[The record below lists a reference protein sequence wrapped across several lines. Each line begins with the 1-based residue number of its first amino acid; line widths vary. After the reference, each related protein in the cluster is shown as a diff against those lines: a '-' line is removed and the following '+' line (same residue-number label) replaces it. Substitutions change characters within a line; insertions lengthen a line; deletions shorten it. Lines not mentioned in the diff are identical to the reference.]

1 VRGPEVYIIKNT
13 LFGALWGKKVREYT
27 RTRGFYRAEQSKC
40 GFKEEIMSRV
50 KITAYVSADV
60 AKAVEGIALQK
71 KLSISAVAS
80 EMLDR
85 AASVEAS
92 DWGDL
97 IILPTLERKIE
108 IGINHGFK
116 SLRGM
121 LFRILVEAGTS
132 RQMAAQTYADLIK
145 DGPVASRVHQDHFEG
160 CVRRFKKSYVTPDV
174 AEDTALENVQTEM
187 PPLEGVV
194 ES

>member
-1 VRGPEVYIIKNT
+1 
-13 LFGALWGKKVREYT
+13 
-27 RTRGFYRAEQSKC
+27 
-40 GFKEEIMSRV
+40 MSRV

-71 KLSISAVAS
+71 RLSISAVAS

-108 IGINHGFK
+108 IEINRGFE
-116 SLRGM
+116 SLRAM

-145 DGPVASRVHQDHFEG
+145 DGPVASQVHQDHFVS
-160 CVRRFKKSYVTPDV
+160 CVRRFKKFKTKSYVTPDS
-174 AEDTALENVQTEM
+174 LENKA
-187 PPLEGVV
+187 LEGVV
-194 ES
+194 KS